1 MVVYEEEKSVRVNYK
16 PEIYS
21 SKLRWRLMKGTNDI
35 YSGTVGYLSRRGIQI
50 KLVIYGLTTVKP
62 EDSTKHGF
70 L

>member
-1 MVVYEEEKSVRVNYK
+1 MIKRKVSGLIVSRI
-16 PEIYS
+16 PS
-21 SKLRWRLMKGTNDI
+21 FKLRWRLMKGTNDI

-62 EDSTKHGF
+62 EDSTEHGS